1 MISYIARRILYMAIM
16 LVGVSVIAFVIIQLP
31 PGDYMTSYL
40 TLLKSRGEVVDEAFV
55 AALRHQYGLDQPM
68 YVQYWT
74 WASGI
79 LRGYLGYSFEWN
91 RPVNELIGE
100 RLAYSVMLSLV
111 SLIFSYVVAVPI
123 GIYSATHQYKLGDYV
138 FTVFGFIGL
147 ALPAFLVALVFMFAS
162 FKYFGLSPGGLFSP
176 QYLTQPWSL
185 AKLGDM
191 LMHLPVPVIII
202 GLGGMASIIRVVR
215 ATTLD
220 ELQKPYVLTARSKGL
235 KENKLLYKYPV
246 RMAVNPLASQIGWIF
261 PAIVSGEVIVG
272 IVLNLPTTGPLLLAA
287 LLSQDM
293 YLAGSLI
300 MFLAVL
306 TILGMLVSDLLIAWL
321 DPRIRYE

>member
-1 MISYIARRILYMAIM
+1 MAVM
-16 LVGVSVIAFVIIQLP
+16 LVAVSVIAFVIIQLP
-31 PGDYMTSYL
+31 PGDYMTSYI
-40 TLLKSRGEVVDEAFV
+40 TLLNSRGEVVDQAFV
-55 AALRHQYGLDQPM
+55 AALRHQYGLDQPT

-74 WASGI
+74 WVSGI
-79 LRGYLGYSFEWN
+79 VQGNLGYSFEWN

-100 RLAYSVMLSLV
+100 RLAYSVMLSLI
-111 SLIFSYVVAVPI
+111 SLFVSYVVAVPI
-123 GIYSATHQYKLGDYV
+123 GIYSATHQYRFGDYL

-147 ALPAFLVALVFMFAS
+147 ALPSFMVALLFMFFA

-176 QYLTQPWSL
+176 QYLTQPWSW

-191 LMHLPVPVIII
+191 LVHLPVPIIII

-220 ELQKPYVLTARSKGL
+220 ELQKPYVMTARSKGL
-235 KENKLLYKYPV
+235 AENRLLYKYPV
-246 RMAVNPLASQIGWIF
+246 RMAINPLASQIGWIF
-261 PAIVSGEVIVG
+261 PAIVSGETIVG

-300 MFLAVL
+300 MFLATL
-306 TILGMLVSDLLIAWL
+306 TILGMLFSDLLIVWL